1 MYIYIYIYITCCMKV
16 LHNLHEH
23 SNFTQFFIFNLKK
36 SRLFDCFNST
46 GTKSHIFGHK
56 NDNDS
61 VPWYTEC
68 TWRFSEVSFLR
79 RLYEFVLDK
88 NVSLRISGD
97 KPRWILNFSVPKLP
111 RFCNAFKQ
119 SCLYLAVLEMLKW
132 TSMFVTWQTFCIKKL
147 IHFGRLLMF
156 LL

>member
-1 MYIYIYIYITCCMKV
+1 MQV

-46 GTKSHIFGHK
+46 GTKSHIFSHK

-61 VPWYTEC
+61 VPIQC
-68 TWRFSEVSFLR
+68 TCRFPEVSFLR

-88 NVSLRISGD
+88 NFSLRISGD
-97 KPRWILNFSVPKLP
+97 KPR
-111 RFCNAFKQ
+111 
-119 SCLYLAVLEMLKW
+119 
-132 TSMFVTWQTFCIKKL
+132 
-147 IHFGRLLMF
+147 
-156 LL
+156 